1 MRRCA
6 SMGWGRPRRPALLA
20 AGVAAL
26 PTCGCFA
33 LTSKYV
39 GEAHTRCSTLVL
51 YSVLRTDRIH
61 ALCEVYGSPRSC
73 EELDRPFL
81 TDGSVCVRALHRARL
96 ETVAHGYD
104 IAPPFPALRCCDP
117 FFLASRSTAATR
129 EDRSFRTSL
138 LLFVSGRLLKI
149 FEGGEEGRCCRRLL
163 ACLFDCDRRGCC

>member
-1 MRRCA
+1 
-6 SMGWGRPRRPALLA
+6 MGWGRPRRPALLA

-26 PTCGCFA
+26 PACGCFA

-104 IAPPFPALRCCDP
+104 TAPPFPALRCCDP
-117 FFLASRSTAATR
+117 FFLALPFHGRNQRRSQFS
-129 EDRSFRTSL
+129 DISFAVCFRPTPEN
-138 LLFVSGRLLKI
+138 I
-149 FEGGEEGRCCRRLL
+149 
-163 ACLFDCDRRGCC
+163 